1 MANHAKWVLSCK
13 SCHAECL
20 YAEIPDDTD
29 NYFFPKKPQVPEN
42 FAHKCESCG
51 HRDIYKRTDLTYR
64 DDTMETKPSHTKSS
78 NCGESKGGDDSRA
91 FGAAK

>member
-1 MANHAKWVLSCK
+1 MGNHAKWVLSCTK
-13 SCHAECL
+13 CGTECV

-42 FAHKCESCG
+42 FAHDCDHCG
-51 HRDIYKRTDLTYR
+51 HRDTYKRTDLRYR
-64 DDTMETKPSHTKSS
+64 DDMIEARIRFESS
-78 NCGESKGGDDSRA
+78 RCGEGNGSQSDDRA